1 MAKLDTDKVEG
12 KVDAPEAPRMEPVIV
27 DLGKQNKKKIRRL
40 RKGKGTL
47 FSKVLETHSEL
58 RAHGAG
64 DGNSPIIVVVNEKKR
79 RRLRWGR
86 LW

>member
-1 MAKLDTDKVEG
+1 MSNE
-12 KVDAPEAPRMEPVIV
+12 APEATRFEPVIV

-47 FSKVLETHSEL
+47 FSKVLETHAEL
-58 RAHGAG
+58 KTHGVG
-64 DGNSPIIVVVNEKKR
+64 ESNSPIIVVVNEKKR
-79 RRLRWGR
+79 RRLRWRG